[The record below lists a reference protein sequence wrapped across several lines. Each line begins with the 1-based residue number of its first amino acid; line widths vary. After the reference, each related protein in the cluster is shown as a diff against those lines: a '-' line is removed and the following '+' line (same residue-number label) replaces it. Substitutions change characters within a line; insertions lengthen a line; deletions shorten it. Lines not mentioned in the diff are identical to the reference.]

1 LQRFEAE
8 LLSRPEATTAGLD
21 TRAKVAHAAGNR
33 CSPAADQSCAQAL
46 GSFWPLNEMR
56 IDLAKGRLTPAQI
69 EALRRQLEL
78 RQQEM
83 QRFAMFL
90 RACVLIA

>member
-1 LQRFEAE
+1 
-8 LLSRPEATTAGLD
+8 
-21 TRAKVAHAAGNR
+21 
-33 CSPAADQSCAQAL
+33 
-46 GSFWPLNEMR
+46 MR